1 MTFVSDLYVI
11 KKEGKLIINFHC
23 FHYWQVPPAELESVI
38 LTHSDVQDCAVIGIP
53 DELAGE
59 VPRGYVV
66 LKKDKNVKEND
77 IAKYIESE

>member
-1 MTFVSDLYVI
+1 M
-11 KKEGKLIINFHC
+11 
-23 FHYWQVPPAELESVI
+23 PPAELESVI

-66 LKKDKNVKEND
+66 LKNDKNVKEND

>member
-1 MTFVSDLYVI
+1 M
-11 KKEGKLIINFHC
+11 
-23 FHYWQVPPAELESVI
+23 PPAELESVI

-66 LKKDKNVKEND
+66 LKNDKNVKEND
-77 IAKYIESE
+77 IAKYIESEWQIINHLILK